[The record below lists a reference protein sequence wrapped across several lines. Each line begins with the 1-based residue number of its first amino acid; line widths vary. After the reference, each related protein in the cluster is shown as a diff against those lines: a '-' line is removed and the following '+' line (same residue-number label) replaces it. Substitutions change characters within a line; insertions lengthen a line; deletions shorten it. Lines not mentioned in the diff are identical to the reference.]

1 MASLKLGLQKCLNT
15 QYLRVKKSVSPK
27 RAFLFS
33 IFILH
38 KYLKIIDRPN
48 TCPPSKYASSKKPL
62 FNIFRSC
69 NRFLKPEIS
78 LMKAKQTSGPNVR
91 LVGNSLTQFLV
102 RLLQFRRTCE
112 ITIKTGFHDLR
123 KKSSEIFQRKNEEP
137 EF

>member
-15 QYLRVKKSVSPK
+15 QYLKVKKSSPK
-27 RAFLFS
+27 RAFLFP
-33 IFILH
+33 IFVLH
-38 KYLKIIDRPN
+38 KYSQIIDHPN

-78 LMKAKQTSGPNVR
+78 LIKAKQTSGPNVR

-112 ITIKTGFHDLR
+112 ITIKAGFHDLR
-123 KKSSEIFQRKNEEP
+123 KKNSEIFQRKNEEP